1 MSYVDAIHDRD
12 TDTIKVVERVG
23 GQRTFVNYP
32 AKYVFYYDDPKGKH
46 RTLFGTPCT
55 RFATK
60 SLKEFNKERRVY
72 SGKKLYE
79 SDFKPVNRCLE
90 EYYLGKDQ
98 PDLHVAFFD
107 IEVDF
112 DPDRGFSPTDD
123 AFAPVTAITVYLS
136 WLDQAVTLALPPPTI
151 SMEQAVKFTETFE
164 NCMLFASEAE
174 LLSTFLDLI
183 DDADIM
189 SGWNSE
195 GYDIPYIVNRIAQ
208 VLSKND
214 TRRLCLWD
222 QLPKGREYEKFGNV
236 QNTYDLIGRVHLD
249 YLQLYRKFTYEER
262 HSYSLDAIGEYEVN
276 ERKTPYEGTLDQ
288 LYKQDFKK
296 FIEYNRQDVMLLVKI
311 NRKLKLIDL
320 VNAIAHQNTV
330 LLPTT
335 LGAVATTEQ
344 AIINEA
350 HAQGLVIP
358 DRKRDLVEKDGD
370 EEEDGAAGAYVA
382 YPKKGLHKWIGAVDV
397 NSLYPSVIRAFNMGP
412 ETIVGQ
418 IRQDTTEAY
427 LSNKMKTEK
436 ASRAKAWEGIFAT
449 LEFDAVHAK
458 DPGVELVVDWETG
471 ITETYSAAQLYKLI
485 YDSNKP
491 WALTANGTIFTYEK
505 AGIIPGLLERWYA
518 ERKAMQKKAKEATDT
533 KEAEHWDRI
542 QNVRKIQ
549 LNSLY
554 GAILNPGCRFEDR
567 RLGQSTTLN
576 GRQVV
581 KHMAGTINELFHGTY
596 DHVGDAIIYGDT
608 DSCFFSAY
616 PALKKDVTE
625 GKIPWT
631 KDTVVQLYDQVAEEI
646 NNSFPDFMYRTF
658 HVPHSKGEI
667 IRNGRELV
675 AETGLF
681 ITKKR
686 YAVLTYDKEGKRKD
700 VNGSPGE
707 TKVKGLDLRRADTP
721 EFMQQFLQRVLMM
734 VLTGS
739 TEEDV
744 IGAVDKFREDFRSK
758 NPWQIGTPK
767 RVNNLTKFRK
777 QEESKGKTNMPGHVR
792 AALNWNKLKKI
803 NSDRYSL
810 DITDGQ
816 KVIVCKL
823 KDNLL
828 GMTSVAYPIDQS
840 SLPDW
845 FKELPFDTTAME
857 EAIID
862 AKLENLLGVLGWNVR
877 SREQEDLFSSFFA

>member
-1 MSYVDAIHDRD
+1 
-12 TDTIKVVERVG
+12 
-23 GQRTFVNYP
+23 
-32 AKYVFYYDDPKGKH
+32 
-46 RTLFGTPCT
+46 
-55 RFATK
+55 
-60 SLKEFNKERRVY
+60 
-72 SGKKLYE
+72 
-79 SDFKPVNRCLE
+79 
-90 EYYLGKDQ
+90 
-98 PDLHVAFFD
+98 
-107 IEVDF
+107 
-112 DPDRGFSPTDD
+112 
-123 AFAPVTAITVYLS
+123 
-136 WLDQAVTLALPPPTI
+136 
-151 SMEQAVKFTETFE
+151 
-164 NCMLFASEAE
+164 
-174 LLSTFLDLI
+174 
-183 DDADIM
+183 
-189 SGWNSE
+189 
-195 GYDIPYIVNRIAQ
+195 
-208 VLSKND
+208 
-214 TRRLCLWD
+214 
-222 QLPKGREYEKFGNV
+222 
-236 QNTYDLIGRVHLD
+236 
-249 YLQLYRKFTYEER
+249 
-262 HSYSLDAIGEYEVN
+262 
-276 ERKTPYEGTLDQ
+276 
-288 LYKQDFKK
+288 
-296 FIEYNRQDVMLLVKI
+296 
-311 NRKLKLIDL
+311 
-320 VNAIAHQNTV
+320 
-330 LLPTT
+330 
-335 LGAVATTEQ
+335 
-344 AIINEA
+344 
-350 HAQGLVIP
+350 
-358 DRKRDLVEKDGD
+358 
-370 EEEDGAAGAYVA
+370 
-382 YPKKGLHKWIGAVDV
+382 
-397 NSLYPSVIRAFNMGP
+397 
-412 ETIVGQ
+412 
-418 IRQDTTEAY
+418 
-427 LSNKMKTEK
+427 
-436 ASRAKAWEGIFAT
+436 
-449 LEFDAVHAK
+449 
-458 DPGVELVVDWETG
+458 
-471 ITETYSAAQLYKLI
+471 
-485 YDSNKP
+485 
-491 WALTANGTIFTYEK
+491 
-505 AGIIPGLLERWYA
+505 
-518 ERKAMQKKAKEATDT
+518 
-533 KEAEHWDRI
+533 
-542 QNVRKIQ
+542 VRKIQ

-567 RLGQSTTLN
+567 RLGQSVTLN

-616 PALKKDVTE
+616 PALKKDVAE

-646 NNSFPDFMYRTF
+646 NASFPDFMYRTF

-734 VLTGS
+734 VLTNS
-739 TEEDV
+739 TEKDV
-744 IGAVDKFREDFRSK
+744 IGAVDKFRADFRSK
-758 NPWQIGTPK
+758 NAWQIGTPK

-792 AALNWNKLKKI
+792 AALNWNRLKKI

-840 SLPDW
+840 SLPNW